1 MENKNESETKLLNI
15 NESESD
21 YESEKEQEEPLKSRD
36 PLQSKKIALSYDF
49 YSLTWYSIKK
59 DTFKDKKFRGEEVT
73 LLPQDYVVIYGQFL
87 AFVTIL
93 ILSIFLVVYQSVL
106 NDIYVKSTIPMII
119 LRILLVAF
127 VQLNIGAEF
136 QSGYAKFV
144 YPLVRREE
152 FFHPNFAIFVGF
164 SHCLVCVFVIIG
176 LIFFLAVADEFAD
189 PVCNFAGICVLIEL
203 DNWLADAILSY
214 KLKNDE
220 DLENEDK
227 DKAERIRKNYNLR
240 SINDKLHVFNKLAM
254 ISEEEMDLIYDE
266 RDQNNLPLSIVF
278 FEKLSNLVPWVIV
291 TPLLTIPV
299 NYYLPQLTHYLN
311 HM

>member
-1 MENKNESETKLLNI
+1 MENKNEKDIETKLLNK

-21 YESEKEQEEPLKSRD
+21 YEDEEEKEEPLKSRD
-36 PLQSKKIALSYDF
+36 PIESKKIALSYDF

-59 DTFKDKKFRGEEVT
+59 DTFLKKKFRGEEVT
-73 LLPQDYVVIYGQFL
+73 LLPQDYVVIYGQFI

-93 ILSIFLVVYQSVL
+93 ILSIFLVCYQSVL
-106 NDIYVKSTIPMII
+106 NDIYVKSTLPMII

-127 VQLNIGAEF
+127 VQINIGAEF

-144 YPLVRREE
+144 FPLVRREE
-152 FFHPNFAIFVGF
+152 FFHPNFAIFIGF

-203 DNWLADAILSY
+203 DNWLADAILSF

-220 DLENEDK
+220 DLEEE
-227 DKAERIRKNYNLR
+227 KAERVRKNYNLKN
-240 SINDKLHVFNKLAM
+240 INDKLHVFNKLAM
-254 ISEEEMDLIYDE
+254 ITEEEMELVYDE
-266 RDQNNLPLSIVF
+266 RDQKNLPFFISL

-299 NYYLPQLTHYLN
+299 NYYLPLFTHYLN
-311 HM
+311 HME